1 MSLRRAATVLSLAAA
16 LAATLL
22 AGACV
27 RTPAA
32 APAPTPGP
40 GAARPPLPPAEP
52 GPAPTAQGP
61 AWPAIVGEP
70 ELAVMVQRGPSLHI
84 RLLVAHRLP
93 GGGELPAGGLDL
105 AAAGDGVRVGGRSL
119 TAPIDLEPVGASGA
133 TFSADGARFG
143 GRLRLARRGNAV
155 EVIERVPLERW
166 LAGVLPAEMDAG
178 WPVEALGAQAIV
190 ARSYAVARWQARP
203 GESWHLLR
211 GTADVAYD
219 GFVAPSSA
227 VAAAIAATR
236 GRLLVHDGM
245 AVLARFHA
253 ASGGRTEDSDA
264 LWPGATLVDGRTP
277 LERFSAAV
285 EDPASVEG
293 ARALG
298 WTRTHQQ
305 WRAAFTTAELSES
318 LATWSRGAGRPR
330 IGSVVAVAIAARQPS
345 DRVARVTVT
354 HRLGGS
360 ERRDEIDAR
369 EFRLAVGA
377 NRLRSLWWEKA
388 VMAEARG
395 GQLVVEGR
403 GFGHGVGLSQVGAW
417 WLARDGRD
425 AAEIVRRYFPGAALV
440 RLWR

>member
-1 MSLRRAATVLSLAAA
+1 MNLRAAASTLALAAGLAAA
-16 LAATLL
+16 LL

-27 RTPAA
+27 RTPPATTPAA
-32 APAPTPGP
+32 APPP
-40 GAARPPLPPAEP
+40 AARPPLPPAERSAAP
-52 GPAPTAQGP
+52 PAAGP
-61 AWPAIVGEP
+61 AWPAITGEP
-70 ELAVMVQRGPSLHI
+70 ELAVMIQRGASLHL

-93 GGGELPAGGLDL
+93 GGGELPAGGLDI
-105 AAAGDGVRVGGRSL
+105 AAAGDGLRVGGRSL
-119 TAPIDLEPVGASGA
+119 STPLDLEPLGASGA

-155 EVIERVPLERW
+155 EVIERVPLEAW
-166 LAGVLPAEMDAG
+166 LAGVLPAEMNPG

-190 ARSYAVARWQARP
+190 ARSYAVARWQARH

-219 GFVAPSSA
+219 GLVAPSAA
-227 VAAAIAATR
+227 VAGAIAATR

-253 ASGGRTEDSDA
+253 ASGGRTEDSEA

-305 WRAAFTTAELSES
+305 WRAAFTTAELGEA
-318 LATWSRGAGRPR
+318 LAEWSRGAGRPR
-330 IGSVVAVAIAARQPS
+330 IGAVLAVAIAARQPS
-345 DRVARVTVT
+345 GRVARVTVT
-354 HRLGGS
+354 HRQGGS
-360 ERRDEIDAR
+360 ERRDELDAR

-425 AAEIVRRYFPGAALV
+425 AAEIVRRYFPGASLV